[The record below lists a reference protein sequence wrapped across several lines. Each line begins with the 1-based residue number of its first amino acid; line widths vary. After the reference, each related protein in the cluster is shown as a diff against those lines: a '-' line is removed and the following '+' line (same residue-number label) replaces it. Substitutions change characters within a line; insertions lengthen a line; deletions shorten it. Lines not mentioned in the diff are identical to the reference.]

1 MVPTD
6 TMRVSKGVDMS
17 VVVGYDGSDGS
28 EGALQWAV
36 DEARLRHV
44 PLQILS
50 VWEEPMV
57 DMGFGGGAIVDPS
70 LAEVMKERGDQTA
83 AAGLALVQD
92 AGIEVSAQAVVGP
105 AAAALVEASET
116 ADLLV
121 TGSHSKRGVAEILL
135 GSTSSQVATH
145 SICPTMVVRPKE
157 LTNQRLGVAID
168 GSEPGGRALDFAFDD
183 ASRRGW
189 KLLVI
194 HAWDVHVVGF
204 DVDDSTY
211 PKGGIIDEVREAE
224 DRLSAEVLAGHRDRY
239 PDVEIEFHLGR
250 GHADH
255 VVLEAA
261 ENCDLLVVGSRGHG
275 GFASLMLGS
284 VSNRV
289 LHHAECSVAVVH

>member
-1 MVPTD
+1 MYLTD
-6 TMRVSKGVDMS
+6 TLTLSKGVDMS

-28 EGALQWAV
+28 ERALQWAAE
-36 DEARLRHV
+36 EARLRGL

-57 DMGFGGGAIVDPS
+57 DMGFGGGAIIDPN
-70 LAEVMKERGDQTA
+70 LAEVMKERGEQIAAQGLQMVADRGVHATA
-83 AAGLALVQD
+83 
-92 AGIEVSAQAVVGP
+92 ESVVGP
-105 AAAALVEASET
+105 AASALVEASES
-116 ADLLV
+116 ADLIV

-145 SICPTMVVRPKE
+145 STCPTIVVRPAE
-157 LTNQRLGVAID
+157 LTNQRVGVAID
-168 GSEPGGRALDFAFDD
+168 GSGPGQRALDFAFDA

-204 DVDDSTY
+204 DVDASTY

-224 DRLSAEVLAGHRDRY
+224 DRLSSEVLAGHRDRY
-239 PDVEIEFHLGR
+239 PDVEIEYHLDR
-250 GHADH
+250 GHPDH

-261 ENCDLLVVGSRGHG
+261 ESCDLLVVGSRGHG

>member
-1 MVPTD
+1 
-6 TMRVSKGVDMS
+6 MS

-28 EGALQWAV
+28 ERALQWAV
-36 DEARLRHV
+36 EEAKLRAV
-44 PLQILS
+44 PLKIAV

-57 DMGFGGGAIVDPS
+57 DMGFGGGAIIDPT
-70 LAEVMKERGDQTA
+70 LAEVMKERGEQIA
-83 AAGLALVQD
+83 AQGRELVANSGL
-92 AGIEVSAQAVVGP
+92 EVSAEAVVGP
-105 AAAALVEASET
+105 AASALVEASEH

-145 SICPTMVVRPKE
+145 SKCPTVVVRPKPV
-157 LTNQRLGVAID
+157 TYHRLGVAID
-168 GSEPGGRALDFAFDD
+168 GSEPGQRALDFAFDE

-204 DVDDSTY
+204 DVDASTY
-211 PKGGIIDEVREAE
+211 PKGGIIDEVKDAE
-224 DRLSAEVLAGHRDRY
+224 DRLSSEVLAGHRDRY
-239 PDVEIEFHLGR
+239 PDVEIELHLGR
-250 GHADH
+250 GHADN
-255 VVLEAA
+255 VVLEASD
-261 ENCDLLVVGSRGHG
+261 ECDLLVVGSRGHG

-289 LHHAECSVAVVH
+289 LHHAQCSVAVVH

>member
-1 MVPTD
+1 MT
-6 TMRVSKGVDMS
+6 

-28 EGALQWAV
+28 QRALQWAI
-36 DEARLRHV
+36 DEARLRGL
-44 PLQILS
+44 PLQIVS

-57 DMGFGGGAIVDPS
+57 DMGFGGGAIIDPN
-70 LAEVMKERGDQTA
+70 LAEVMKERGDQVA
-83 AAGLALVQD
+83 ADGLQLARDSGV
-92 AGIEVSAQAVVGP
+92 EVRAESVVGP
-105 AAAALVEASET
+105 AASALVEASET
-116 ADLLV
+116 ANLLV

-145 SICPTMVVRPKE
+145 SKCPTVVVRPKD
-157 LTNQRLGVAID
+157 LTNARVGVAID
-168 GSEPGGRALDFAFDD
+168 GSGPGQRALDFAFDE

-204 DVDDSTY
+204 DVDASTY
-211 PKGGIIDEVREAE
+211 PKGGIIDEVQEAE
-224 DRLSAEVLAGHRDRY
+224 SRLSSEVLAGHRDTY

-250 GHADH
+250 GHADN
-255 VVLEAA
+255 VVLEAS
-261 ENCDLLVVGSRGHG
+261 ETCDLLVVGSRGHG

-289 LHHAECSVAVVH
+289 LHHAQCSVAVVH

>member
-1 MVPTD
+1 
-6 TMRVSKGVDMS
+6 MS

-28 EGALQWAV
+28 ERALQWAV
-36 DEARLRHV
+36 EEAKLRAV
-44 PLQILS
+44 PLKIAV

-57 DMGFGGGAIVDPS
+57 DMGFGGGAIIDPT
-70 LAEVMKERGDQTA
+70 LAEVMKDRGEQIA
-83 AAGLALVQD
+83 AQGRELVANSGL
-92 AGIEVSAQAVVGP
+92 EVSAEAVVGP
-105 AAAALVEASET
+105 AASALVEASEH

-145 SICPTMVVRPKE
+145 SKCPTVVVRPKPV
-157 LTNQRLGVAID
+157 TYHRLGVAID
-168 GSEPGGRALDFAFDD
+168 GSEPGQRALDFAFDE

-204 DVDDSTY
+204 DVDASTY
-211 PKGGIIDEVREAE
+211 PKGGIIDEVKDAE
-224 DRLSAEVLAGHRDRY
+224 DRLSSEVLAGHRDRY
-239 PDVEIEFHLGR
+239 PDVEIELHLGR
-250 GHADH
+250 GHADN
-255 VVLEAA
+255 VVLEASD
-261 ENCDLLVVGSRGHG
+261 ECDLLVVGSRGHG

-289 LHHAECSVAVVH
+289 LHHAQCSVAVVH

>member
-1 MVPTD
+1 
-6 TMRVSKGVDMS
+6 MS

-28 EGALQWAV
+28 ERALQWAV
-36 DEARLRHV
+36 EEAKLRAV
-44 PLQILS
+44 PLQIAV

-57 DMGFGGGAIVDPS
+57 DMGFGGGAIIDPT
-70 LAEVMKERGDQTA
+70 LAEVMKERGEQIA
-83 AAGLALVQD
+83 AQGRELVANSGL
-92 AGIEVSAQAVVGP
+92 EVSAEAVVGP
-105 AAAALVEASET
+105 AASALVEASEH

-145 SICPTMVVRPKE
+145 SKCPTVVVRPKPV
-157 LTNQRLGVAID
+157 TYHRLGVAID
-168 GSEPGGRALDFAFDD
+168 GSEPGQRALDFAFDE

-204 DVDDSTY
+204 DVDASTY
-211 PKGGIIDEVREAE
+211 PKGGIIDEVKDAE
-224 DRLSAEVLAGHRDRY
+224 DRLSSEVLAGHRDRY
-239 PDVEIEFHLGR
+239 PDVEIELHLGR
-250 GHADH
+250 GHADN
-255 VVLEAA
+255 VVLEASD
-261 ENCDLLVVGSRGHG
+261 ECDLLVVGSRGHG

-289 LHHAECSVAVVH
+289 LHHAQCSVAVVH

>member
-1 MVPTD
+1 
-6 TMRVSKGVDMS
+6 MS

-28 EGALQWAV
+28 ERALQWAV
-36 DEARLRHV
+36 DEARLRGI

-57 DMGFGGGAIVDPS
+57 DMGFGGGPIVDPS
-70 LAEVMKERGDQTA
+70 LAEVMKEQGDRTA
-83 AAGLALVQD
+83 AAGLALVAD
-92 AGIEVSAQAVVGP
+92 AGVEASAQAVVGP
-105 AAAALVEASET
+105 AAAALIDASET
-116 ADLLV
+116 ADLIV

-145 SICPTMVVRPKE
+145 STCPTIVVRPRE
-157 LTNQRLGVAID
+157 LVHGRLGVAID
-168 GSEPGGRALDFAFDD
+168 GSQPGQRALDFAFDA

-224 DRLSAEVLAGHRDRY
+224 NRLSAEVLAGHRDRY
-239 PDVEIEFHLGR
+239 PDVQIEFHLGR

>member
-1 MVPTD
+1 
-6 TMRVSKGVDMS
+6 MS

-28 EGALQWAV
+28 ERALQWAV
-36 DEARLRHV
+36 EEAKLRGL
-44 PLQILS
+44 PLRIVV

-57 DMGFGGGAIVDPS
+57 DMGFGGGAIIDPT
-70 LAEVMKERGDQTA
+70 LAEVMKERGEQIA
-83 AAGLALVQD
+83 AQGRDLVADSGVQ
-92 AGIEVSAQAVVGP
+92 VSAEAMVGP
-105 AAAALVEASET
+105 AASALVGASDD

-145 SICPTMVVRPKE
+145 SKCPTVVVRPKPVSHG
-157 LTNQRLGVAID
+157 RLGVAID
-168 GSEPGGRALDFAFDD
+168 GSEPGQRALEFAFDQ

-204 DVDDSTY
+204 DVDASTY
-211 PKGGIIDEVREAE
+211 PKGGIIDEVKDAE
-224 DRLSAEVLAGHRDRY
+224 DRLSSEVLAGYRDRY

-250 GHADH
+250 GHADN
-255 VVLEAA
+255 VVLEASD
-261 ENCDLLVVGSRGHG
+261 ECDLLVVGSRGHG

>member
-1 MVPTD
+1 
-6 TMRVSKGVDMS
+6 MS
-17 VVVGYDGSDGS
+17 LVVGYDGSDGS
-28 EGALQWAV
+28 ERALQWAV
-36 DEARLRHV
+36 EEAKLRAV
-44 PLQILS
+44 PLQIVV
-50 VWEEPMV
+50 VWEEPVV
-57 DMGFGGGAIVDPS
+57 DMGFGGGAIIDPT
-70 LAEVMKERGDQTA
+70 LAEVMKERGEQIAEQARVLVADS
-83 AAGLALVQD
+83 GL
-92 AGIEVSAQAVVGP
+92 EVSAEAMVGP
-105 AAAALVEASET
+105 AASALVEASEH

-145 SICPTMVVRPKE
+145 SKCPTVVVRPKPV
-157 LTNQRLGVAID
+157 THHRLGVAID
-168 GSEPGGRALDFAFDD
+168 GSEPGQRALDFAFEE

-204 DVDDSTY
+204 DVDASTY
-211 PKGGIIDEVREAE
+211 PKGGIIDEVRDAE
-224 DRLSAEVLAGHRDRY
+224 DRLSSEVLAGHRERY

-250 GHADH
+250 GHADN
-255 VVLEAA
+255 VVLEAS
-261 ENCDLLVVGSRGHG
+261 EECDLLVVGSRGHG

>member
-1 MVPTD
+1 
-6 TMRVSKGVDMS
+6 MS
-17 VVVGYDGSDGS
+17 LVVGYDGSDGS
-28 EGALQWAV
+28 ERALQWAV
-36 DEARLRHV
+36 EEAKLRAV
-44 PLQILS
+44 PLQIVV

-57 DMGFGGGAIVDPS
+57 DMGFGGGAIIDPT
-70 LAEVMKERGDQTA
+70 LAEVMKERGEQIAEQARVLVADS
-83 AAGLALVQD
+83 GL
-92 AGIEVSAQAVVGP
+92 EVSAEAMVGP
-105 AAAALVEASET
+105 AASALVEASEH

-145 SICPTMVVRPKE
+145 SKCPTVVVRPKPV
-157 LTNQRLGVAID
+157 TYHRLGVAID
-168 GSEPGGRALDFAFDD
+168 GSEPGQRALDFAFEE

-204 DVDDSTY
+204 DVDASTY
-211 PKGGIIDEVREAE
+211 PKGGIIDEVRDAE
-224 DRLSAEVLAGHRDRY
+224 DRLSSEVLAGHRERY

-250 GHADH
+250 GHADN
-255 VVLEAA
+255 VVLEAS
-261 ENCDLLVVGSRGHG
+261 EECDLLVVGSRGHG

-289 LHHAECSVAVVH
+289 LHHAQCSVAVVH

>member
-1 MVPTD
+1 
-6 TMRVSKGVDMS
+6 MS

-28 EGALQWAV
+28 ERALQWAV
-36 DEARLRHV
+36 EEAKLRAV
-44 PLQILS
+44 PLQIVV

-57 DMGFGGGAIVDPS
+57 DMGFGGGAIIDPT
-70 LAEVMKERGDQTA
+70 LAEVMKERGEQIAEQARVLVADS
-83 AAGLALVQD
+83 GL
-92 AGIEVSAQAVVGP
+92 EVSAEAMVGP
-105 AAAALVEASET
+105 AASALVEASEH

-145 SICPTMVVRPKE
+145 SQCPTVVVRPKPV
-157 LTNQRLGVAID
+157 TFHRLGVAID
-168 GSEPGGRALDFAFDD
+168 GSEPGQRALDFAFEQ

-204 DVDDSTY
+204 DVDASTY
-211 PKGGIIDEVREAE
+211 PKGGIIDEVRDAE
-224 DRLSAEVLAGHRDRY
+224 DRLSSEVLAGHRERY
-239 PDVEIEFHLGR
+239 PDVEIEVHLGR
-250 GHADH
+250 GHADN
-255 VVLEAA
+255 VVLEAS
-261 ENCDLLVVGSRGHG
+261 EECDLLVVGSRGHG

-289 LHHAECSVAVVH
+289 LHHAQCSVAVVH

>member
-1 MVPTD
+1 
-6 TMRVSKGVDMS
+6 MS

-28 EGALQWAV
+28 ERALQWAV
-36 DEARLRHV
+36 EEAKLRAV
-44 PLQILS
+44 PLQIAV

-57 DMGFGGGAIVDPS
+57 DMGFGGGAIIDPT
-70 LAEVMKERGDQTA
+70 LAEVMKERGEQIA
-83 AAGLALVQD
+83 AQGRELVANSGL
-92 AGIEVSAQAVVGP
+92 EVSAEAVVGP
-105 AAAALVEASET
+105 AASALVEASER
-116 ADLLV
+116 AELLV

-145 SICPTMVVRPKE
+145 SKCPTVVVRPKPV
-157 LTNQRLGVAID
+157 TYHRLGVAID
-168 GSEPGGRALDFAFDD
+168 GSEPGQRALDFAFDE

-204 DVDDSTY
+204 DVDASTY
-211 PKGGIIDEVREAE
+211 PKGGIIDEVKDAE
-224 DRLSAEVLAGHRDRY
+224 DRLSSEVLAGHRDRY
-239 PDVEIEFHLGR
+239 PDVEIELHLGR
-250 GHADH
+250 GHADN
-255 VVLEAA
+255 VVLEASD
-261 ENCDLLVVGSRGHG
+261 ECDLLVVGSRGHG